1 MDSTHSNTVGSK
13 RPGYE
18 VNQIKKPETDLIPKD
33 TLSFF
38 KSLDKNTIVILILL
52 GMSLGTSFY
61 LFKDLKKTKEQ
72 ISKLGNDTL
81 TDDMLE
87 KIEENTQN
95 IHTIDLKLDQLI
107 KTMSQKTQMQQ
118 VQDQQIKQLLKLQN
132 QKAQAQAQ
140 AQAQQTESQQMQAQ
154 AQRVQQ
160 LISNSPPPFMG
171 GKIPTDDDDD
181 ITIQDTHEIK
191 I

>member
-1 MDSTHSNTVGSK
+1 MDSAHSNTTGSK

-18 VNQIKKPETDLIPKD
+18 INQIKKPETDLIPKD
-33 TLSFF
+33 GLSFF
-38 KSLDKNTIVILILL
+38 KTLDKNTIIILVLL

-72 ISKLGNDTL
+72 LSKLSNDAL

-107 KTMSQKTQMQQ
+107 KTMSQKTQVQQ
-118 VQDQQIKQLLKLQN
+118 VQDQQIKQLMKLQT
-132 QKAQAQAQ
+132 QKAQAQQAQ
-140 AQAQQTESQQMQAQ
+140 AQASQAQQQVPQSQQAQQAQ
-154 AQRVQQ
+154 QV
-160 LISNSPPPFMG
+160 FMG
-171 GKIPTDDDDD
+171 GRIPTEEDDDD
-181 ITIQDTHEIK
+181 ITIEDTHTIK